1 MAINIQQFENTHLTF
16 GDFKVTDT
24 IEFMCVDE
32 FRDLLTL
39 IANTIG
45 YEITLRKSG
54 NENYFIIANSGNA
67 KIRLSSIEP
76 GWDGD
81 CASDKFLLT
90 ALITRADNIC
100 YEWLNNL
107 NVENTDIK
115 FCVKAV
121 MGSTNKYL
129 VISEL
134 LNMTGGL
141 TIKNLITRLQTLFIN
156 QRFCVEALSGNITRV
171 KSDEI
176 ATH

>member
-1 MAINIQQFENTHLTF
+1 MAVNIQHYDYSQLTF

-24 IEFMCVDE
+24 IEFMCVEE
-32 FRDLLTL
+32 FRELLTL
-39 IANTIG
+39 IATSIG
-45 YEITLRKSG
+45 YEITLRKAG
-54 NENYFIIANSGNA
+54 KENFFIISNNGNA

-81 CASDKFLLT
+81 CGSDKFLLT
-90 ALITRADNIC
+90 ALITKADNIC
-100 YEWLNNL
+100 YEWLNKL

-115 FCVKAV
+115 FCVKSV

-156 QRFCVEALSGNITRV
+156 QRFCMEALSGKITQV
-171 KSDEI
+171 GKEDV